1 MRALKYFLWAATLV
15 IFAWAITLISAVVA
29 NKGIDKISI
38 VVDSEAGEV

>member
-15 IFAWAITLISAVVA
+15 VVA
-29 NKGIDKISI
+29 WVVTLVSALVAGKSIDKISI